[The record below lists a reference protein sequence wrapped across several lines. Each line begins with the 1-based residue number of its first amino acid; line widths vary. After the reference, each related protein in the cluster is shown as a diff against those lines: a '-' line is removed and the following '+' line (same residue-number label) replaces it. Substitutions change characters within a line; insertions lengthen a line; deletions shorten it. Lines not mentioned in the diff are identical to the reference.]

1 MFAFLVASFTVRA
14 VLAAQVTA
22 LGKQV
27 YDLSHR
33 ELDLGWLGLVEF
45 VPAVL
50 LVVAAGSVADR
61 FDRRT
66 VTRLALAGTAVLS
79 AVLAVLAGR
88 SDTTVSRI
96 LAVVFLLGIA
106 SAFAFPAI
114 RAMPAN
120 LVPLRQVPSVAA
132 LVGFAGQCG
141 VIVGPIAAGFLY
153 AADPSLP
160 YSVGAGVLVVPIV
173 ALSIVRFDPTT
184 VTRPLRPEADRGTL
198 AEAVEGLRV
207 IRRTPILLGSMTLD
221 LFAVL
226 FGGAVAL
233 LPVIADERLHV
244 GAIGL
249 GWLQAAGGIG
259 ATLVAGLLAWRP
271 LRRHVGRVLLSV
283 IAVFGGATIV
293 LGVTR
298 SYTVA
303 FVAMFVLTGADAIS
317 MFIRNTLTPHVV
329 PDELRG
335 RVLAVEAVFIG
346 ASNELGAFE
355 SGAVGQLLGAPAA
368 IVLGGVATLVVV
380 ATCSLAFPP
389 LRRVDRFEDLEVAT
403 HSLDPH

>member
-1 MFAFLVASFTVRA
+1 MLVVLVASFVVRA
-14 VLAAQVTA
+14 VLAAQITA

-27 YDLSHR
+27 YDLTHR

-50 LVVAAGSVADR
+50 LVVVAGSTADR
-61 FDRRT
+61 HDRRT
-66 VTRLALAGTAVLS
+66 VTRLALSGTAGLS
-79 AVLAVLAGR
+79 VVLAVLADRRG
-88 SDTTVSRI
+88 TTVAQI
-96 LAVVFLLGIA
+96 LMVVFLLGVA
-106 SAFAFPAI
+106 FAFAFPAI

-120 LVPLRQVPSVAA
+120 LVPIAEVPAVAG

-141 VIVGPIAAGFLY
+141 VIAGPIAAGFLY
-153 AADPSLP
+153 ARDPSLP
-160 YSVGAGVLVVPIV
+160 YSVGAGFLLIPIV
-173 ALSIVRFDPTT
+173 GLSFVRFHPTSSERPP
-184 VTRPLRPEADRGTL
+184 TRGGRGTL

-207 IRRTPILLGSMTLD
+207 IRRTPIILGSMTLD

-244 GAIGL
+244 GAVGL

-259 ATLVAGLLAWRP
+259 ATIVAGVLAWRP
-271 LRRHVGRVLLSV
+271 LRRHIGAVLLGV

-293 LGVTR
+293 LGLTR
-298 SYTVA
+298 SYPIA
-303 FVAMFVLTGADAIS
+303 FAAMFVLTGADAVS
-317 MFIRNTLTPHVV
+317 MFIRNALTPHVV
-329 PDELRG
+329 PDLLRG

-355 SGAVGQLLGAPAA
+355 SGLVGQLLGAPVA
-368 IVLGGVATLVVV
+368 IVAGGVGTLVVV
-380 ATCSLAFPP
+380 ATCSLLFAP
-389 LRRVDRFEDLEVAT
+389 LRSVDRFEDLEPAAPT
-403 HSLDPH
+403 LDPR